1 VRESLPVGAPWASG
15 NLETPEAPRILDRLP
30 DAVVAVERS
39 GRVVWANRVYLETF
53 GWSLEAVRG
62 ASAVDSIVGPLAEQG
77 DGGRLLELIDAG
89 LGDVEL
95 IALTRDGLSIPVL
108 VRVTPLDGH
117 QRLLT
122 LTDISEIHRL
132 RADLVTRCDASR
144 NERHLLDELA
154 ESFRAPVLIADD
166 AQRLVQANE
175 PARELLGGDGAVVL
189 GRPIAEIALPP
200 AIRGAWLSFLSSG
213 HSRERKSVRAL
224 IGGVRRGLELRL
236 AQVRAGAEPV
246 GGSLLVLAEL
256 PEEVPGQS

>member
-1 VRESLPVGAPWASG
+1 VRETLSTGAPWASG

-39 GRVVWANRVYLETF
+39 GRVVWANRVYLDTF

-62 ASAVDSIVGPLAEQG
+62 ASAVDSVVGPLAEQG
-77 DGGRLLELIDAG
+77 DGTRLLELIDAG

-154 ESFRAPVLIADD
+154 ESFGAPVLIADD
-166 AQRLVQANE
+166 AQRLVQANGA
-175 PARELLGGDGAVVL
+175 ARQLLGDDGSIVL

-213 HSRERKSVRAL
+213 RPRERKKVRASL
-224 IGGVRRGLELRL
+224 AGGRTALELRL

-246 GGSLLVLAEL
+246 GGSLLVMVEASEGD
-256 PEEVPGQS
+256 PEQK